1 MLSTFRVL
9 AKLCA
14 QLSSMLIDGN
24 NGLSKLALG
33 SVEPTKALKTLR
45 DKIIVL
51 HMYGKEEKCIIYTYN
66 WLATTEKL
74 VQGDTD
80 MQGSYML
87 FCLSEIVPHEHE
99 TASTQ
104 IAPCRRVEFGKGGR
118 QRRAA
123 AEVVECGGCARRH
136 CDALYWATDWRR
148 GGGDVPQLMLGFG
161 ILWWSCVNLTLCL
174 W

>member
-1 MLSTFRVL
+1 MLPTFRVL

-74 VQGDTD
+74 GPRRYRHARFIHV
-80 MQGSYML
+80 L
-87 FCLSEIVPHEHE
+87 FIRNC
-99 TASTQ
+99 TA
-104 IAPCRRVEFGKGGR
+104 
-118 QRRAA
+118 
-123 AEVVECGGCARRH
+123 
-136 CDALYWATDWRR
+136 
-148 GGGDVPQLMLGFG
+148 
-161 ILWWSCVNLTLCL
+161 
-174 W
+174 

>member
-1 MLSTFRVL
+1 MLPTFRVL

-87 FCLSEIVPHEHE
+87 FCLSEIVPHERE

-104 IAPCRRVEFGKGGR
+104 IAPCQRVEFGKGGR
-118 QRRAA
+118 GGQQRRWWSAGDVRGA
-123 AEVVECGGCARRH
+123 TARHFIGRQIG
-136 CDALYWATDWRR
+136 AG